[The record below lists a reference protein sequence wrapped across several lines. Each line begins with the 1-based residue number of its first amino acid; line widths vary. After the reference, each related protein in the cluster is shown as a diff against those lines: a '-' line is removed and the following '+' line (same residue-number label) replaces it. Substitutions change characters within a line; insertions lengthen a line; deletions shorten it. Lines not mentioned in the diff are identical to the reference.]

1 MVESSA
7 REGTGRWGH
16 DGRASGG
23 ALAGL
28 PLERIAKM
36 WLTKRGNTS
45 VKRWRSWRCWW
56 RSYGRDQSDKGGE
69 ARELDG
75 GGARGGA
82 SSGVLGRERA
92 RKGRE

>member
-16 DGRASGG
+16 DGRVGDG

-45 VKRWRSWRCWW
+45 VKRWRSWR
-56 RSYGRDQSDKGGE
+56 
-69 ARELDG
+69 
-75 GGARGGA
+75 
-82 SSGVLGRERA
+82 
-92 RKGRE
+92 